1 MVEFLSPVSDNDFV
15 PFVAA
20 VPLLFCV
27 LLHWIV
33 HENVFPLRS
42 LMGMLQVKLSGLP
55 VERFVGVGVPNV
67 GGVFVMFAFV
77 VKVYHFRV
85 YCPLPVGSVAFTQI
99 LYIFEYVSPVSD
111 SNFVP
116 LVAVVPLL
124 SCPLLHW
131 MVHENVFP
139 FISVMGIL
147 QDRFNG
153 FPVEPFA
160 GEGVP
165 KTGGVFV
172 TFPFVVKVYHLRV
185 YSPLPVGSVALTQI
199 L

>member
-1 MVEFLSPVSDNDFV
+1 VVEFLSPVSDSDFV
-15 PFVAA
+15 PLVAA
-20 VPLLFCV
+20 VPLFCCV
-27 LLHWIV
+27 LLHWMV
-33 HENVFPLRS
+33 HENVFPFVS
-42 LMGMLQVKLSGLP
+42 LIGMLQVKLSGLP

-77 VKVYHFRV
+77 VKVYHFLV
-85 YCPLPVGSVAFTQI
+85 YKPLPVGSVAFTQI

-116 LVAVVPLL
+116 LVALVPLL

-139 FISVMGIL
+139 LGSLMGMF
-147 QDRFNG
+147 QDRLNR

-160 GEGVP
+160 GDGVP
-165 KTGGVFV
+165 NIGGVFV

-185 YSPLPVGSVALTQI
+185 YVPLPVGSVALTQI